1 MSTLS
6 VTTITTENAT
16 TPLRLQTGNSSG
28 PAIVLSSSNT
38 DITLSGNFRSNNLV
52 ISTANGTVASPA
64 ISNQFSPNTGIYFPA
79 ANTIGFVEGGVEAAR
94 IDANANMTVVG
105 TVSMGSSFMRNRIIN
120 GAMDIAQR
128 GTSFANQ
135 SAYSLDRWF
144 TNRNGGASG
153 VTFYQAYAAFGT
165 KKNWMTIQ
173 RAAGNTDTASAVMY
187 QAIEG
192 INSRDLAGQTVTVSF
207 TVGTGSTLS
216 STTDNVS
223 TNIYY
228 QTTGT
233 DIGPN
238 GSWTTLSTIS
248 WSVPSNTGPT
258 RYIAQFSIPATATQL
273 ELVIGFQF
281 AGTAGADDRYYV
293 TEVQLEPGSIATP
306 FERRQYGQE
315 LALCQ
320 RYFYKS
326 FSQNIGAAAVDAFR
340 GVVSSSGFRTSHSL
354 KHAVTMRTAPTIV
367 VYNPATGAA
376 GSARNEDA
384 ATNVTPTV
392 YTSTIEGMSGVDV
405 SGSSSGQCI
414 TLSYTASAEL

>member
-1 MSTLS
+1 MPSKAFLLGVGST
-6 VTTITTENAT
+6 VAT
-16 TPLRLQTGNSSG
+16 AQTFATSAQTAASI
-28 PAIVLSSSNT
+28 AQ
-38 DITLSGNFRSNNLV
+38 
-52 ISTANGTVASPA
+52 STATSA
-64 ISNQFSPNTGIYFPA
+64 FSK
-79 ANTIGFVEGGVEAAR
+79 ANNAL
-94 IDANANMTVVG
+94 ANASGTFAGSLTVTG
-105 TVSMGSSFMRNRIIN
+105 DFTSSQSFMRNRIIN
-120 GAMDIAQR
+120 GGFDIAQR
-128 GTSFANQ
+128 GTSFSNQ

-173 RAAGNTDTASAVMY
+173 RTAGNTDTASAVMY

-216 STTDNVS
+216 STTNNVS

-281 AGTAGADDRYYV
+281 AGTAGADDRYYI
-293 TEVQLEPGSIATP
+293 TEVQLEAGSIATP
-306 FERRQYGQE
+306 FERRSFGQE
-315 LALCQ
+315 LILCQ
-320 RYFYKS
+320 RYYEKS
-326 FSQNIGAAAVDAFR
+326 FDV
-340 GVVSSSGFRTSHSL
+340 
-354 KHAVTMRTAPTIV
+354 
-367 VYNPATGAA
+367 
-376 GSARNEDA
+376 
-384 ATNVTPTV
+384 NVTPAVLNTSSAHLNGRRWATTYGDASGNHYSSTHFRV
-392 YTSTIEGMSGVDV
+392 EKRVSTSTI
-405 SGSSSGQCI
+405 
-414 TLSYTASAEL
+414 TLYNLASTGAVQVYAGSYTGGASATAVQRGTSGFDSYAFSYSANAASIQYFGWTADAEL